1 MSERDLQNQIFIR
14 LNSRRDVRVF
24 RNNVGVGFI
33 GTEFA
38 DKDKLIDMLQLL
50 FAALMNGVGKNVQQI
65 LHETGVVILKYPRRI
80 RFGLHEGSADL
91 IGWKSI
97 KITPDMVGQKIAVFV
112 SAEIKGPHGRMRE
125 EQNNWMAQVLIAGGH
140 AYEIR
145 DIRQADKI

>member
-1 MSERDLQNQIFIR
+1 MPGPIISERDLQNQVFVR

-33 GTEFA
+33 GTVIAE
-38 DKDKLIDMLQLL
+38 D
-50 FAALMNGVGKNVQQI
+50 NGKII
-65 LHETGVVILKYPRRI
+65 LDNARRI

-91 IGWKSI
+91 IGWKSV
-97 KITPDMVGQKIAVFV
+97 KITPDMVGQKIAVFI
-112 SAEIKGPHGRMRE
+112 SAEIKGPHGRMSE
-125 EQNNWMAQVLIAGGH
+125 EQNNWMAQVLFAGGH

>member
-1 MSERDLQNQIFIR
+1 MPGPIISERDLQNQVFVR

-33 GTEFA
+33 GTVIAE
-38 DKDKLIDMLQLL
+38 D
-50 FAALMNGVGKNVQQI
+50 NGKII
-65 LHETGVVILKYPRRI
+65 LENARRI

-91 IGWKSI
+91 IGWKSV

-125 EQNNWMAQVLIAGGH
+125 EQNNWMAQVLFAGGH

-145 DIRQADKI
+145 DILQADKI